1 MTQQMLMY
9 RAASFWTSAYAPEL
23 SMGMKT
29 EDELRDI
36 IDTTYEDVTDKSES
50 KKQENANKKEISIPE
65 EKPNQQEEPA
75 QTQSSKAVKLD
86 ALTVKTLD
94 EAKEFLT
101 SNFGIAPESMKTDS
115 DIREVAKESGFEI
128 IIEKPKGPDF

>member
-1 MTQQMLMY
+1 MLF
-9 RAASFWTSAYAPEL
+9 RS
-23 SMGMKT
+23 
-29 EDELRDI
+29 
-36 IDTTYEDVTDKSES
+36 KSES